1 MLMSVAPIRVPHKV
15 PQVPPM
21 CSTTLME
28 ATSDELPRPPHFLLN
43 NNNNNTKS
51 LVVGMAPASPEDSAT
66 SDERVGPHGAPLS
79 PCSPGG
85 RSTSS
90 PARCED
96 DDDEI
101 SVGCPS
107 PSPHAARDD
116 RMSDDEEEY
125 HRRHYRSGSSSPEH
139 RQEDDYFKPLKKLK
153 MMQINKQARKLRRQS
168 ASPPT
173 LPTPLPPPPPPAVAA
188 FESEQTPSGTSPT
201 GVKSFSIMDI
211 LNHRPRP
218 AHSPVPPPPPV
229 AVPCPS
235 AAAMHRVDAAHA
247 AVGLM
252 LQSPAMLAAAASAA
266 SRIVR
271 PWDFGGMLD
280 PAIMMERIHQQQQTL
295 RRHQQHV
302 QHVQQ
307 QHLHLQQQAAAHHQ
321 AQQAL
326 SLSRPQSAD
335 LSSSACSSGRSST
348 ASDCC
353 SPSPDVRR
361 QQQQQQGKDG
371 NSPLDALFQMTSKT
385 FDGLNGEQAAE
396 GSGSHLNLFNSRQ
409 QTKKK
414 RKSRTA
420 FTNHQIFEL
429 EKRFLYQ
436 KYLSPADRDEIAAG
450 LGLSNAQVITWFQN
464 RRAKLKRDMEELKKD
479 VESAKVLTAH
489 KSFLEKVHSLGVLK
503 KKAPPQDKSGDK

>member
-1 MLMSVAPIRVPHKV
+1 
-15 PQVPPM
+15 M

-28 ATSDELPRPPHFLLN
+28 ASPSDELPRPPHFLLN
-43 NNNNNTKS
+43 NNNNITK
-51 LVVGMAPASPEDSAT
+51 VVAMSPASPDDSVASGEDRA
-66 SDERVGPHGAPLS
+66 APCS
-79 PCSPGG
+79 PCSPGAAG
-85 RSTSS
+85 S
-90 PARCED
+90 PARCGDRLED

-107 PSPHAARDD
+107 PSPHAPRDGLD
-116 RMSDDEEEY
+116 GDVRMSDDEDY
-125 HRRHYRSGSSSPEH
+125 RRYRSGSSSPVP
-139 RQEDDYFKPLKKLK
+139 RQEEDYFKPLKKLK

-168 ASPPT
+168 SASPA
-173 LPTPLPPPPPPAVAA
+173 PPPPAPY
-188 FESEQTPSGTSPT
+188 ESPEHQTATGGTSPSGPGGPG

-218 AHSPVPPPPPV
+218 AHSPVRSPLPASPPASLHCP
-229 AVPCPS
+229 PS
-235 AAAMHRVDAAHA
+235 ALHRVDAAH

-252 LQSPAMLAAAASAA
+252 LQSPAMLAAAAA

-280 PAIMMERIHQQQQTL
+280 PAIMMERLHQQQQTL

-361 QQQQQQGKDG
+361 QQQQQQQGKDG

-385 FDGLNGEQAAE
+385 FDGLNGEQ
-396 GSGSHLNLFNSRQ
+396 S
-409 QTKKK
+409 
-414 RKSRTA
+414 
-420 FTNHQIFEL
+420 
-429 EKRFLYQ
+429 
-436 KYLSPADRDEIAAG
+436 AG
-450 LGLSNAQVITWFQN
+450 EP
-464 RRAKLKRDMEELKKD
+464 RRAVAGVAGGGTTLR
-479 VESAKVLTAH
+479 LTH
-489 KSFLEKVHSLGVLK
+489 RG
-503 KKAPPQDKSGDK
+503 GRG